1 MHRDA
6 TVCITYTLQISS
18 RSLIQFNALEK
29 SFEVSSPETLMVFS
43 LDYLEKDSWPILHR
57 LREDLQKVP
66 VVIII
71 NQNLQLL
78 QLIQVLRNLDF

>member
-1 MHRDA
+1 ML
-6 TVCITYTLQISS
+6 TVCTTHTLQISS

-29 SFEVSSPETLMVFS
+29 SFEVTSPETLMVFP
-43 LDYLEKDSWPILHR
+43 LDYLEEHSRPILHW

>member
-1 MHRDA
+1 MHRDV
-6 TVCITYTLQISS
+6 TVCITPTLQISS

-43 LDYLEKDSWPILHR
+43 LDYLKEDSRSILHR

-71 NQNLQLL
+71 NQNLQFL